1 MGDAEY
7 WQLVLDN
14 LNLGEMPPEVEKQ
27 PAEKEREAV
36 TSWIDA
42 ELRRARRVL
51 SGESGEVVLRRL
63 NRTEYEYTIEDLFG
77 VRGDFADGF
86 PADATAESFD
96 NNGAA
101 LMLSSEQ
108 ITQYL
113 QAAEQVLSRSIQTGS
128 RPKTL
133 RSTFT
138 LHDFNRESWER
149 HREQLERRLNNFAEL
164 TPNEQQRTRDMQKSL
179 EENPQDGFSFPVWEN
194 GKLRVPTPE
203 DGPDVDAV
211 IAIKATYGCRIHA
224 ACFQPVTPVGTVSKS
239 RLMP

>member
-1 MGDAEY
+1 MLGYWDIRAESAESLDANLRTFFTTYCVKCHGPDAQEADFRVDRLRVSESVGDAEY

-96 NNGAA
+96 NQRCRVDA
-101 LMLSSEQ
+101 LDRNR
-108 ITQYL
+108 
-113 QAAEQVLSRSIQTGS
+113 SRSTC
-128 RPKTL
+128 RL
-133 RSTFT
+133 RSRFSVGRSRQGRGPRHCGLLLLYMTST
-138 LHDFNRESWER
+138 GNRGNVTG
-149 HREQLERRLNNFAEL
+149 NNL
-164 TPNEQQRTRDMQKSL
+164 KGD
-179 EENPQDGFSFPVWEN
+179 
-194 GKLRVPTPE
+194 
-203 DGPDVDAV
+203 
-211 IAIKATYGCRIHA
+211 
-224 ACFQPVTPVGTVSKS
+224 
-239 RLMP
+239 